1 MILRMMQC
9 AIEFV
14 DAPTNAGFE
23 ENVLDIFQQS
33 IADQKQNEEKSY
45 EDFQQ
50 RHKDPRDTKGS
61 EEHIKAL
68 CDITGELNA
77 LLEIK
82 DIVHELEMIERVFH
96 QQDGVV
102 GQYQHKEGLSSPEL
116 AVLKSL
122 QKNLKDRR
130 ERVKGLRKEAE
141 SVKRSFNNLLD
152 MKQKQGNLRI
162 VEDTHRRALEG
173 EWQTKLLSVFTI
185 VTVIFTPISFV
196 CGLLAVPI
204 RDFPDNGGN
213 DVAWRWWQVFVAALV
228 TELIIPI
235 SIGIY
240 WRWQDVKKRSAR
252 TTNATEQND
261 SSTQPTTESS
271 TSRGISQ
278 RGPFQQ
284 ELGRRKIQETR
295 GNDDIV

>member
-122 QKNLKDRR
+122 QKKP
-130 ERVKGLRKEAE
+130 
-141 SVKRSFNNLLD
+141 KRSTRES
-152 MKQKQGNLRI
+152 QG
-162 VEDTHRRALEG
+162 A
-173 EWQTKLLSVFTI
+173 
-185 VTVIFTPISFV
+185 
-196 CGLLAVPI
+196 
-204 RDFPDNGGN
+204 
-213 DVAWRWWQVFVAALV
+213 
-228 TELIIPI
+228 
-235 SIGIY
+235 
-240 WRWQDVKKRSAR
+240 
-252 TTNATEQND
+252 
-261 SSTQPTTESS
+261 
-271 TSRGISQ
+271 SQ
-278 RGPFQQ
+278 RSRICKAIIQQ
-284 ELGRRKIQETR
+284 SA
-295 GNDDIV
+295 